1 MDVNLLKLAQNGDKQ
16 VRDKLILDN
25 MGLVYKVANKFKSRC
40 ENKCDFDDFI
50 QLGTIGLIK
59 AVDNYDPEKGSSF
72 SYYAYVKIGSEIN
85 RYIREKINVI
95 NLIPKDNVIFSKIQ
109 KEIDNMLIENHRYP
123 SIKELSEKLEI
134 DIQYLGEL
142 LNAKLGGWDSLYNN
156 TTEDNNLMLI
166 DIVEDESDD
175 IMKFINDDFILELL
189 SILTDKEKY
198 IIYRRYIYEL
208 TQEEVSLE
216 LDCNRT
222 LISRMEKRALNKIKN
237 YVKYKKGVKDCYEY

>member
-1 MDVNLLKLAQNGDKQ
+1 MDVNLLKLAQNGNKQ
-16 VRDKLILDN
+16 IRDKLILDN
-25 MGLVYKVANKFKSRC
+25 MGLVYKVANKFKHRC
-40 ENKCDFDDFI
+40 ENICDFDDFI

-59 AVDNYDPEKGSSF
+59 AVDNYDPEKGASF

-95 NLIPKDNVIFSKIQ
+95 NLIPKDNVIFTRIQ
-109 KEIDNMLIENHRYP
+109 KEIDNMLIEEHRYP
-123 SIKELSEKLEI
+123 SIKELSDILEI

-189 SILTDKEKY
+189 SVLTDKEKY
-198 IIYRRYIYEL
+198 IIYRRYICEL
-208 TQEEVSLE
+208 NQREVSLE
-216 LDCNRT
+216 LDC
-222 LISRMEKRALNKIKN
+222 SRPWVSRLENKALNKIKS
-237 YVKYKKGVKDCYEY
+237 YVKFKKGVIYCYE

>member
-16 VRDKLILDN
+16 IRDKLILDN
-25 MGLVYKVANKFKSRC
+25 MGLVYKVANKFKSKC
-40 ENKCDFDDFI
+40 ENKCDFDEFI

-95 NLIPKDNVIFSKIQ
+95 NLIPKDNVIFTKIQ

-123 SIKELSEKLEI
+123 SIKELADKVEI

-142 LNAKLGGWDSLYNN
+142 LHAKLGWNSLNKS
-156 TTEDNNLMLI
+156 TTEDDDLMLI
-166 DIVEDESDD
+166 DIVEDESDY

-189 SILTDKEKY
+189 SVLTDKEKY
-198 IIYRRYIYEL
+198 IIYRRYICEL
-208 TQEEVSLE
+208 NQREVSLE
-216 LDCNRT
+216 LDCNRS
-222 LISRMEKRALNKIKN
+222 LISRMEKRALNKIKS
-237 YVKYKKGVKDCYEY
+237 YVKYKKGVINYYEY

>member
-16 VRDKLILDN
+16 IRDKLILDN
-25 MGLVYKVANKFKSRC
+25 MGLVYKVANKFKHRC
-40 ENKCDFDDFI
+40 ENICDFDDFI

-85 RYIREKINVI
+85 RYIREKFNVI
-95 NLIPKDNVIFSKIQ
+95 NLTPKDNVIFTRIQ
-109 KEIDNMLIENHRYP
+109 K
-123 SIKELSEKLEI
+123 EI

-166 DIVEDESDD
+166 DIVEDESDY

-222 LISRMEKRALNKIKN
+222 LISRMEKRALNKIKS
-237 YVKYKKGVKDCYEY
+237 YVKYKKGVIYCYE

>member
-59 AVDNYDPEKGSSF
+59 AVDNYNPEKGASF

-142 LNAKLGGWDSLYNN
+142 LNAKLGWNSLNKS
-156 TTEDNNLMLI
+156 TTEDGDLMLI
-166 DIVEDESDD
+166 DIVEDESDY

-189 SILTDKEKY
+189 SVLTDKEKY
-198 IIYRRYIYEL
+198 IIYRRYICEL
-208 TQEEVSLE
+208 NQREVSLE
-216 LDCNRT
+216 LDCNRS

-237 YVKYKKGVKDCYEY
+237 YVKYKKGVIYCYE

>member
-85 RYIREKINVI
+85 RYIREKLNVI
-95 NLIPKDNVIFSKIQ
+95 NLIPKDNVIFTKIQ

-123 SIKELSEKLEI
+123 SIKELSDKLEI

-142 LNAKLGGWDSLYNN
+142 LNAKLGWNSLNKSI
-156 TTEDNNLMLI
+156 TEDDDLMLI
-166 DIVEDESDD
+166 DIVEDKSND
-175 IMKFINDDFILELL
+175 IMKFIDDDSISELL
-189 SILTDKEKY
+189 SVLTDKEKY
-198 IIYRRYIYEL
+198 IIYRRYICEL
-208 TQEEVSLE
+208 NQREVSLE
-216 LDCNRT
+216 LDC
-222 LISRMEKRALNKIKN
+222 SRPWVSKLENKALNKIKS
-237 YVKYKKGVKDCYEY
+237 YVKFKKGVVYCYE

>member
-1 MDVNLLKLAQNGDKQ
+1 M
-16 VRDKLILDN
+16 
-25 MGLVYKVANKFKSRC
+25 
-40 ENKCDFDDFI
+40 
-50 QLGTIGLIK
+50 
-59 AVDNYDPEKGSSF
+59 
-72 SYYAYVKIGSEIN
+72 
-85 RYIREKINVI
+85 
-95 NLIPKDNVIFSKIQ
+95 
-109 KEIDNMLIENHRYP
+109 IEEHRYP
-123 SIKELSEKLEI
+123 SIKELSGILEI

-198 IIYRRYIYEL
+198 IIYRRYIYGLSQKEL
-208 TQEEVSLE
+208 SLE
-216 LDCNRT
+216 LDCNYMK
-222 LISRMEKRALNKIKN
+222 ISRMEIKDLNKIKN

>member
-109 KEIDNMLIENHRYP
+109 KEIDNMLIENHKYP
-123 SIKELSEKLEI
+123 SIKELSDKLEI

-142 LNAKLGGWDSLYNN
+142 LNAKLGWNSLNKSI
-156 TTEDNNLMLI
+156 TEDDDLMLM
-166 DIVEDESDD
+166 DVVKDESDN

-198 IIYRRYIYEL
+198 IIYRRYIYGLSQKEL
-208 TQEEVSLE
+208 SLE
-216 LDCNRT
+216 LDCHYT
-222 LISRMEKRALNKIKN
+222 TISRMEIKALNKIKS
-237 YVKYKKGVKDCYEY
+237 YVKYKKGVINCYEY

>member
-16 VRDKLILDN
+16 IRDKLILDN
-25 MGLVYKVANKFKSRC
+25 MGLVYKVANKFKHRC
-40 ENKCDFDDFI
+40 ENICDFDDFI

-59 AVDNYDPEKGSSF
+59 AVDNYDPEKGASF

-95 NLIPKDNVIFSKIQ
+95 NLTSKDNLIFTRMQ
-109 KEIDNMLIENHRYP
+109 K
-123 SIKELSEKLEI
+123 EI

-142 LNAKLGGWDSLYNN
+142 LNVKLGGCDSLYNN

-166 DIVEDESDD
+166 DIVKDESDN

-189 SILTDKEKY
+189 NVLTDKEKY

>member
-16 VRDKLILDN
+16 IRDKLILDN
-25 MGLVYKVANKFKSRC
+25 MGLVYKVANKFKHRC

-95 NLIPKDNVIFSKIQ
+95 NLIPKDNVIFTRIQ

-123 SIKELSEKLEI
+123 SIKELSDILEI

-142 LNAKLGGWDSLYNN
+142 LNAKLGWNSLNKSI
-156 TTEDNNLMLI
+156 TEDDDLMLI
-166 DIVEDESDD
+166 DIVEDKSND
-175 IMKFINDDFILELL
+175 IMKFIDDDSISELL
-189 SILTDKEKY
+189 SVLTDKEKY
-198 IIYRRYIYEL
+198 IIYRRYICEL
-208 TQEEVSLE
+208 NQREVSLE
-216 LDCNRT
+216 LDC
-222 LISRMEKRALNKIKN
+222 SRPWVSKLENKALNKIKS
-237 YVKYKKGVKDCYEY
+237 YVKFKKGVVYCYE

>member
-1 MDVNLLKLAQNGDKQ
+1 MDVNLLKLAQHGDKQ
-16 VRDKLILDN
+16 IRDKLILDN

-85 RYIREKINVI
+85 RYIREKFNVI
-95 NLIPKDNVIFSKIQ
+95 NLTPKDNVIFTRIQ
-109 KEIDNMLIENHRYP
+109 KEIDNMLIEEHRQP
-123 SIKELSEKLEI
+123 SIKELSDILEI

-142 LNAKLGGWDSLYNN
+142 LNAKLGWNSLNKSTTYDDDS
-156 TTEDNNLMLI
+156 MLI
-166 DIVEDESDD
+166 DIVEDESDY

-189 SILTDKEKY
+189 NVLTDREKY
-198 IIYRRYIYEL
+198 IIYGRYIYEL
-208 TQEEVSLE
+208 TQEEISLK
-216 LDCNRT
+216 LDCNRS
-222 LISRMEKRALNKIKN
+222 LVSRMEKRALNKIKS
-237 YVKYKKGVKDCYEY
+237 YVKYKKGVINCYEY

>member
-16 VRDKLILDN
+16 IRDKLILDN

-50 QLGTIGLIK
+50 QLGVIGLIK

-95 NLIPKDNVIFSKIQ
+95 NLIPKDNVIVSKIQ

-142 LNAKLGGWDSLYNN
+142 LNAKL
-156 TTEDNNLMLI
+156 
-166 DIVEDESDD
+166 
-175 IMKFINDDFILELL
+175 
-189 SILTDKEKY
+189 
-198 IIYRRYIYEL
+198 
-208 TQEEVSLE
+208 
-216 LDCNRT
+216 
-222 LISRMEKRALNKIKN
+222 
-237 YVKYKKGVKDCYEY
+237 

>member
-85 RYIREKINVI
+85 RYIREKLNVI
-95 NLIPKDNVIFSKIQ
+95 NLIPKDNLIFTKIQ
-109 KEIDNMLIENHRYP
+109 KEIDNILVEEHRCP
-123 SIKELSEKLEI
+123 SIKELSDILEI

-142 LNAKLGGWDSLYNN
+142 LNAKLGWNSLNKS
-156 TTEDNNLMLI
+156 TTEDDDLMLI
-166 DIVEDESDD
+166 DIVEDESDY

-189 SILTDKEKY
+189 KTS
-198 IIYRRYIYEL
+198 RRVQFFAPI
-208 TQEEVSLE
+208 T
-216 LDCNRT
+216 
-222 LISRMEKRALNKIKN
+222 
-237 YVKYKKGVKDCYEY
+237 

>member
-142 LNAKLGGWDSLYNN
+142 LNAKLGWNSLNKS
-156 TTEDNNLMLI
+156 TTEDDDLMLI
-166 DIVEDESDD
+166 DIVEDESDY

-189 SILTDKEKY
+189 SVLTDKEKY
-198 IIYRRYIYEL
+198 IIYRR
-208 TQEEVSLE
+208 
-216 LDCNRT
+216 
-222 LISRMEKRALNKIKN
+222 
-237 YVKYKKGVKDCYEY
+237 

>member
-1 MDVNLLKLAQNGDKQ
+1 MDVNLLKLAQNGNKQ
-16 VRDKLILDN
+16 IRDKLILDN
-25 MGLVYKVANKFKSRC
+25 MGLVYKVANKFKHRC
-40 ENKCDFDDFI
+40 ENICDFDDFI

-123 SIKELSEKLEI
+123 SIKELSDKLEI

-142 LNAKLGGWDSLYNN
+142 LNAKLGWNSLNKSTTYDDDS
-156 TTEDNNLMLI
+156 MLI
-166 DIVEDESDD
+166 DIVKDESDY

>member
-16 VRDKLILDN
+16 IRDKLILDN

-85 RYIREKINVI
+85 RYIRERLNVI
-95 NLIPKDNVIFSKIQ
+95 NLIPKDNVIFTKIQ
-109 KEIDNMLIENHRYP
+109 KEIDNILIENHRYP
-123 SIKELSEKLEI
+123 SIKELSDKLEI

-142 LNAKLGGWDSLYNN
+142 LNAKLGWNSLNKSI
-156 TTEDNNLMLI
+156 TEDDDLMLI
-166 DIVEDESDD
+166 DIVEDKSDD

-189 SILTDKEKY
+189 SVLTDMEKY
-198 IIYRRYIYEL
+198 IIYRRYICEL
-208 TQEEVSLE
+208 NQREVSLE
-216 LDCNRT
+216 LDC
-222 LISRMEKRALNKIKN
+222 SRPWVSRLENKALSKIKS
-237 YVKYKKGVKDCYEY
+237 YVKFKKGVIYCYE

>member
-25 MGLVYKVANKFKSRC
+25 MGLVYKVANKFKHRC
-40 ENKCDFDDFI
+40 KNICDFDDFI

-123 SIKELSEKLEI
+123 SIKELSDKLEI

-142 LNAKLGGWDSLYNN
+142 LNAKLGWNSLNKS
-156 TTEDNNLMLI
+156 TIEDDDLMLI

-189 SILTDKEKY
+189 SVLTDKEKY
-198 IIYRRYIYEL
+198 IIYRRYICEL
-208 TQEEVSLE
+208 NQREVSLE
-216 LDCNRT
+216 LDC
-222 LISRMEKRALNKIKN
+222 SRPWVSKLENKALNKIKS
-237 YVKYKKGVKDCYEY
+237 YVKFKKGVVYCYE

>member
-109 KEIDNMLIENHRYP
+109 KEIDNMLIENHKYP
-123 SIKELSEKLEI
+123 SIKELSDKLEI

-142 LNAKLGGWDSLYNN
+142 LNAKLGWNSLNKSI
-156 TTEDNNLMLI
+156 TEDDDLMLM
-166 DIVEDESDD
+166 DVVKDESDN

-222 LISRMEKRALNKIKN
+222 LISRMEKRALNKIKS

>member
-16 VRDKLILDN
+16 IRDKLILDN
-25 MGLVYKVANKFKSRC
+25 MGLVYKVANKFKHRC
-40 ENKCDFDDFI
+40 ENICDFDDFI

-85 RYIREKINVI
+85 RYIREKFNVI
-95 NLIPKDNVIFSKIQ
+95 NLTPKDNVIFTRIQ
-109 KEIDNMLIENHRYP
+109 KEIDNMLIEEHRQP
-123 SIKELSEKLEI
+123 SIKELSDILEI

-142 LNAKLGGWDSLYNN
+142 LNAKLGWNSLNKS
-156 TTEDNNLMLI
+156 TIEDDDLMLI

-189 SILTDKEKY
+189 SVLTDKEKY
-198 IIYRRYIYEL
+198 IIYRRYICEL
-208 TQEEVSLE
+208 NQREVSLE
-216 LDCNRT
+216 LDC
-222 LISRMEKRALNKIKN
+222 SRPWVSRLENKALNKIKS
-237 YVKYKKGVKDCYEY
+237 YVKFKKGVVYCYE

>member
-1 MDVNLLKLAQNGDKQ
+1 MDVNLLKLAQNGNKQ
-16 VRDKLILDN
+16 IRDKLILDN
-25 MGLVYKVANKFKSRC
+25 MGLVYKVANKFKHRC
-40 ENKCDFDDFI
+40 ENICDFDDFI

-59 AVDNYDPEKGSSF
+59 AVDNYDPEKGASF

-123 SIKELSEKLEI
+123 SIKELSDKLEI

-142 LNAKLGGWDSLYNN
+142 LNAKLGWNSLNKSTTYDDDS
-156 TTEDNNLMLI
+156 MLI
-166 DIVEDESDD
+166 DIVKDESDY

>member
-1 MDVNLLKLAQNGDKQ
+1 M
-16 VRDKLILDN
+16 
-25 MGLVYKVANKFKSRC
+25 
-40 ENKCDFDDFI
+40 
-50 QLGTIGLIK
+50 T
-59 AVDNYDPEKGSSF
+59 SSPTF
-72 SYYAYVKIGSEIN
+72 VL
-85 RYIREKINVI
+85 VI
-95 NLIPKDNVIFSKIQ
+95 NLTPKDNVIFTRIQ
-109 KEIDNMLIENHRYP
+109 KEIDNMLIEEHRYP
-123 SIKELSEKLEI
+123 SIKELSDILEI

-142 LNAKLGGWDSLYNN
+142 LNAKLGGDSLYNN

-166 DIVEDESDD
+166 DIVEDESDY

-216 LDCNRT
+216 LDCNRS
-222 LISRMEKRALNKIKN
+222 LVSRMEKRALNKIKN

>member
-1 MDVNLLKLAQNGDKQ
+1 MDVNLLKLAQNGNKQ
-16 VRDKLILDN
+16 IRDKLILDN

-109 KEIDNMLIENHRYP
+109 KEIDNMLIEEHRYP
-123 SIKELSEKLEI
+123 SIKELSDILEI

-142 LNAKLGGWDSLYNN
+142 LNAKLGGDSLYNN

-166 DIVEDESDD
+166 DIVEDESDY

-189 SILTDKEKY
+189 SVLTDREKY
-198 IIYRRYIYEL
+198 VICGRYINEL
-208 TQEEVSLE
+208 TQEEISLK
-216 LDCNRT
+216 LDCNRS
-222 LISRMEKRALNKIKN
+222 LVSRMEKRALNKIKN

>member
-1 MDVNLLKLAQNGDKQ
+1 MDVNLLKLAQNGNKQ
-16 VRDKLILDN
+16 IRDKLILDN
-25 MGLVYKVANKFKSRC
+25 MGLVYKVANKFKHRC
-40 ENKCDFDDFI
+40 ENICDFDDFI

-109 KEIDNMLIENHRYP
+109 KEIDNMLIEKHRYP
-123 SIKELSEKLEI
+123 SIKELSDKLEI

-142 LNAKLGGWDSLYNN
+142 LNAKLGWNSLNKS
-156 TTEDNNLMLI
+156 TTEDDDLMLI
-166 DIVEDESDD
+166 DIVEDESDY

-189 SILTDKEKY
+189 SVLTDKEKY
-198 IIYRRYIYEL
+198 IIYRRYICEL
-208 TQEEVSLE
+208 NQREVSLE
-216 LDCNRT
+216 LDC
-222 LISRMEKRALNKIKN
+222 SRPWVSRLENKALNKIKS
-237 YVKYKKGVKDCYEY
+237 YVKYKKGVKDCYE

>member
-16 VRDKLILDN
+16 IRDKLILDN

-95 NLIPKDNVIFSKIQ
+95 NLIPKDNVIFTKIQ

-123 SIKELSEKLEI
+123 SIKELSDKLEI

-142 LNAKLGGWDSLYNN
+142 LNAKLGWNSLNKS
-156 TTEDNNLMLI
+156 TTEDDDLMLI

-189 SILTDKEKY
+189 SVLTDMEKY
-198 IIYRRYIYEL
+198 IIYRRYICEL
-208 TQEEVSLE
+208 NQREVSLE
-216 LDCNRT
+216 LDY
-222 LISRMEKRALNKIKN
+222 SRPWVSRVEKKALNKIKS
-237 YVKYKKGVKDCYEY
+237 YVKYKKGVKDCYE

>member
-1 MDVNLLKLAQNGDKQ
+1 MDVNLLKLAQNGNKQ
-16 VRDKLILDN
+16 IRDKLILDN
-25 MGLVYKVANKFKSRC
+25 MGLVYKVANKFKHRC
-40 ENKCDFDDFI
+40 ENICDFDDFI

-123 SIKELSEKLEI
+123 SIKELSDKLEI

-142 LNAKLGGWDSLYNN
+142 LNAKLGWNSLNKS
-156 TTEDNNLMLI
+156 TTEDDDLMLI
-166 DIVEDESDD
+166 DIVEDESDY